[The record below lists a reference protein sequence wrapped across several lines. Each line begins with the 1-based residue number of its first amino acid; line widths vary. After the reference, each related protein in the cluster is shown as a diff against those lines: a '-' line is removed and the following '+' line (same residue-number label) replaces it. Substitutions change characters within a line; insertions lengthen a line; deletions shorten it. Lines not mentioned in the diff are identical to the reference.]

1 MPDRISKE
9 ERSRNMSKIR
19 GRDTSI
25 EVEVRK
31 YLFSQGFRFRKNDN
45 RYPGKPDIVLPKYRT
60 VVFVNGCFWHR
71 HANCKLAYMPKSNI
85 EFWNLK
91 FEKNIANDKIKK
103 EKLKSMGFRVIDVWE
118 CEIKKEKEKTF
129 ENLKKELLRGNEEET
144 GQ

>member
-1 MPDRISKE
+1 MADVHTSE
-9 ERSRNMSKIR
+9 QRSYNMSRIQSKNTKPEEI
-19 GRDTSI
+19 
-25 EVEVRK
+25 VRK
-31 YLFSQGFRFRKNDN
+31 YLFSQGFRYRKNDP
-45 RYPGKPDIVLPKYRT
+45 RLPGKPDIVLPKYKT
-60 VVFVNGCFWHR
+60 VIFVNGCFWHR